1 VESERQAD
9 ASVRVE
15 GEGSV
20 GFLIYIIQLAS
31 TILTVL
37 IIIDVVL
44 TYFLSPFHPLRQAL
58 DQLVEPML
66 APIRRI
72 VPTVGMIDF
81 SPVVLLIVIQL
92 VESLVIGLL
101 RSL

>member
-1 VESERQAD
+1 V
-9 ASVRVE
+9 ASV
-15 GEGSV
+15 
-20 GFLIYIIQLAS
+20 IYIVQLAS

-37 IIIDVVL
+37 IIVNVVFS
-44 TYFLSPFHPLRQAL
+44 YFLSPFHPLRQAL

-92 VESLVIGLL
+92 LESLLVGILSTL
-101 RSL
+101 

>member
-1 VESERQAD
+1 V
-9 ASVRVE
+9 ASV
-15 GEGSV
+15 
-20 GFLIYIIQLAS
+20 IYIVQLAS

-37 IIIDVVL
+37 IIVNVVFS
-44 TYFLSPFHPLRQAL
+44 YFLSPFHPLRQAL

-92 VESLVIGLL
+92 LESLLVRILSTL
-101 RSL
+101 

>member
-1 VESERQAD
+1 VA
-9 ASVRVE
+9 
-15 GEGSV
+15 
-20 GFLIYIIQLAS
+20 FLIYIVQLAS

-37 IIIDVVL
+37 VIVDVVL
-44 TYFLSPFHPLRQAL
+44 SYFLNPFHPLRQTL

-66 APIRRI
+66 APIRRLL
-72 VPTVGMIDF
+72 PSVGMIDF

-92 VESLVIGLL
+92 VDSLLVGLL